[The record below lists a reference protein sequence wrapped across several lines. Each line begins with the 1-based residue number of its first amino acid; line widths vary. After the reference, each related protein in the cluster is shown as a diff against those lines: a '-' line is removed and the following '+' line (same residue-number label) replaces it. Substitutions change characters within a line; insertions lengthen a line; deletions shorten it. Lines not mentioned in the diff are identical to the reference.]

1 MENNQ
6 EQAWRLTPSSQ
17 ALTGWRRENRE
28 FEADLSYIKKPGL
41 KKIKRNFLFFKKKI
55 LKHH

>member
-41 KKIKRNFLFFKKKI
+41 KKIKRKFSFFKKKS
-55 LKHH
+55 